1 MSSVPAM
8 PDNPMKTKSPSLLL
22 TSLIIVV
29 LMTVGMA
36 RSQADNIALSFTG
49 GTQSQL
55 HNLTIGWSFSITSPL
70 LVTQFGLWDGPGPG
84 TGGTAGDGF
93 GVSHDVTLW
102 TSAGLSLATAT
113 VPSGTTA
120 TLTNGFRYVPLSVAT
135 LIPAGTY
142 VISSYYAQASFDTS
156 ISNAATLTT
165 DPAVTYI
172 AGKSALNNV
181 FPSGDLIGAGGIKS
195 YFGPNFQ
202 FAAAVPETS
211 STWLLLLLGVVVII
225 GSRYRPARR

>member
-1 MSSVPAM
+1 
-8 PDNPMKTKSPSLLL
+8 MKTKSPLPLFAPLVVAALIAFSPSL
-22 TSLIIVV
+22 T
-29 LMTVGMA
+29 
-36 RSQADNIALSFTG
+36 QADNIALSFTG

-55 HNLTIGWSFSITSPL
+55 HNLTIGWSFSISAPI
-70 LVTQFGLWDGPGPG
+70 LVTQLGLWDGPGPG

-102 TSAGLSLATAT
+102 TSGGTSLNSANI
-113 VPSGTTA
+113 PSGTTA
-120 TLTNGFRYVPLSVAT
+120 TLTNGFRYVPLGTAT
-135 LIPAGTY
+135 LLAPGTY
-142 VISSYYAQASFDTS
+142 VISVYMAQSSFDTS

-172 AGKSALNNV
+172 AGRSALNNV

-202 FAAAVPETS
+202 FTAAVPETS
-211 STWLLLLLGVVVII
+211 STWIMLLLGVATIL
-225 GSRYRPARR
+225 GFRFRPTHS